1 MSAGKLNLMI
11 LQGKL
16 NLQTSSATVLLSGLN
31 GVVLPLV
38 MSQGRGTAPRSC
50 MARAAHCAASWS
62 VTDTSNCCCCSC
74 CRWCFRAPSTLLN
87 ARILVSSHIHRNA
100 LRWRG
105 LWMEQTLLSF
115 SFRKTTC
122 KRKAT
127 VSAPFFSIF
136 ASLFVWLCLVCWSE
150 WSSWLLC
157 FFFLWVYV
165 SFAFSQVTF
174 PGDVGITTRNSTLLS
189 LLPKK
194 ISEISKVYVA
204 CLACFTAEC
213 SSWWSP
219 QLRSCI
225 CQKSAWVPEQP
236 TRRQDHIK
244 IPHFIKS
251 I

>member
-1 MSAGKLNLMI
+1 MLSCSVNLAECSNLS
-11 LQGKL
+11 LQPHPSKRLALKRTMNGTNTAFIFFLSGRLHAKGR
-16 NLQTSSATVLLSGLN
+16 LLSQRRFSAFLLLCLCDFVWYVEVN
-31 GVVLPLV
+31 DPLD
-38 MSQGRGTAPRSC
+38 C
-50 MARAAHCAASWS
+50 S
-62 VTDTSNCCCCSC
+62 V
-74 CRWCFRAPSTLLN
+74 
-87 ARILVSSHIHRNA
+87 
-100 LRWRG
+100 
-105 LWMEQTLLSF
+105 SF
-115 SFRKTTC
+115 SC
-122 KRKAT
+122 
-127 VSAPFFSIF
+127 
-136 ASLFVWLCLVCWSE
+136 
-150 WSSWLLC
+150 
-157 FFFLWVYV
+157 V